1 MLWQFNAVFYA
12 GLAAKAFPLYLQFVK
27 PVKPPRKPSQ
37 QKTGAEKAASRTRSK
52 RNPDKAALKERTPS
66 DTPPDERMLN
76 EQTIIAA
83 LEEGGA
89 IAKRLD
95 TYEMRQSQLDLMR
108 LVIRGFNHDAIV
120 AAEAGTGVGKSFAYL
135 LPALSHVLLNNERIV
150 ISTATITLQEQLY
163 NKDIPLVL
171 SALGVDIKVVLMK
184 GRSNYLCLRRFDE
197 TSREQSFLTDPE
209 YEALQAMSAW
219 IDTTHT
225 GARSDILFPLPDSL
239 WSRVAC
245 EADLCM
251 GPHCPERERCFFQAL
266 RAQAVAAP
274 VLVVNHHLLFADA
287 SVRRE
292 GAGYDGMV
300 VLPLYHRVIIDEA
313 HTVEEAAT
321 SFFSEQFSRFSIYRQ
336 TGRLFRRQRG
346 NLRGLLVL
354 ILPALHAE
362 DRLDEIESVNQKIR
376 DSADALDKAALELCK
391 REGVFRLTPDSDKD
405 IRTALVP
412 FIEDLR
418 SRLQSYTAL
427 IKSMLGANAESENEE
442 NVIVWEIKAI
452 RKRLAFIAQLCRVFI
467 EYQQHPDKV
476 LWLERHNS
484 SGEPWI
490 SFTSTPLNVSP
501 VLKEAIFDP
510 NKTVVCVS
518 ATLTVNDTF
527 DYWASRCGLA
537 LVDERPVLCGQF
549 PSPFPYATSVLL
561 AIPTDAPL
569 PLPDAPYRDFV
580 NRAVGSLT
588 ARAGGAALIL
598 FTSYSALESAYNA
611 SKALLEKQGIHCLK
625 QGDDDRSRLLK
636 TFLAEETSVLFATDS
651 FWEGVDAPGDTLRL
665 VILCRLPFR
674 TPNEPVFAARCEDL
688 ERRGGNSFMELSVP
702 ESVMKFKQGFG
713 RLMRRS
719 SDHGVVVV
727 LDARVIRKLYGKV
740 FLSSLPETKICFA
753 ELRTIADKIE
763 RFLE

>member
-1 MLWQFNAVFYA
+1 M
-12 GLAAKAFPLYLQFVK
+12 K
-27 PVKPPRKPSQ
+27 PVKSPRKPPR
-37 QKTGAEKAASRTRSK
+37 QKTGTEKAASRTHGK
-52 RNPDKAALKERTPS
+52 RTPYEEALKERTPG
-66 DTPPDERMLN
+66 DTRLLN
-76 EQTIIAA
+76 ERAIIAA

-95 TYEMRQSQLDLMR
+95 TYELRQSQLGLMR
-108 LVIRGFNHDAIV
+108 LVIRGFNYDAFV

-163 NKDIPLVL
+163 EKDIPLVL
-171 SALGVDIKVVLMK
+171 SALGVDIKVALMK
-184 GRSNYLCLRRFDE
+184 GRGNYLCLRRFDE
-197 TSREQSFLTDPE
+197 TAREQSFFTDPE

-225 GARSDILFPLPDSL
+225 GARSDISFPLPDSL

-251 GPHCPERERCFFQAL
+251 GARCHERERCFFQAL
-266 RAQAVAAP
+266 RAQAATAP

-287 SVRRE
+287 SARRD

-336 TGRLFRRQRG
+336 TARLFRRQRG
-346 NLRGLLVL
+346 SLRGLLVL
-354 ILPALHAE
+354 ILPALHAK
-362 DRLDEIESVNQKIR
+362 DLLDKIESVNQKIR
-376 DSADALDKAALELCK
+376 DSADALDKATLELCK

-405 IRTALVP
+405 IRATLVP

-418 SRLQSYTAL
+418 SRLQTYTAL
-427 IKSMLGANAESENEE
+427 IKSMLDTNTENEE
-442 NVIVWEIKAI
+442 NVIVWEIKSI
-452 RKRLAFIAQLCRVFI
+452 RKRLEFIAQLCRVFI
-467 EYQQHPDKV
+467 EYKQHPDKV

-484 SGEPWI
+484 SGDPWV
-490 SFTSTPLNVSP
+490 SFTSTPLNVSL
-501 VLKEAIFDP
+501 VLKEAIFNP

-537 LVDERPVLCGQF
+537 LVDERLVLYDQF

-569 PLPDAPYRDFV
+569 PLSDAPYRDFV
-580 NRAVGSLT
+580 NKAVGSLA
-588 ARAGGAALIL
+588 ARAGGSALIL

-611 SKALLEKQGIHCLK
+611 SKALLEKQGIRCLK

-636 TFLAEETSVLFATDS
+636 TFLTEETSVLFATDS
-651 FWEGVDAPGDTLRL
+651 FWEGIDAPGDTLRL

-719 SDHGVVVV
+719 SDRGVVVV

-740 FLSSLPETKICFA
+740 FLSSLPETKVCFA

>member
-1 MLWQFNAVFYA
+1 V
-12 GLAAKAFPLYLQFVK
+12 AKAFPLYLQFVK
-27 PVKPPRKPSQ
+27 PIKPPRKPPQ
-37 QKTGAEKAASRTRSK
+37 QKTSAEKPAPRTRRKRGSDKEVSK
-52 RNPDKAALKERTPS
+52 EQTPR
-66 DTPPDERMLN
+66 DNPPDEQTLN
-76 EQTIIAA
+76 EQAIIAA
-83 LEEGGA
+83 LEKGGA

-95 TYEMRQSQLDLMR
+95 TYELRQSQLDLMR

-163 NKDIPLVL
+163 EKDIPLVL
-171 SALGVDIKVVLMK
+171 SALGVDVKVVLMK
-184 GRSNYLCLRRFDE
+184 GRANYLCLRRFEE
-197 TSREQSFLTDPE
+197 TAREQSFLIDQE
-209 YEALQAMSAW
+209 YEALQAISAW
-219 IDTTHT
+219 LNTTRIGT
-225 GARSDILFPLPDSL
+225 RSDIAFPLPDTL
-239 WSRVAC
+239 WARVAC

-251 GPHCPERERCFFQAL
+251 GPRCPERERCFFQAL
-266 RAQAVAAP
+266 RAQAATAP

-287 SVRRE
+287 SVRRD

-346 NLRGLLVL
+346 NLHGLLVL

-362 DRLDEIESVNQKIR
+362 DRLDEIERVNQRVR
-376 DSADALDKAALELCK
+376 DSADTLDKAALKLCK
-391 REGVFRLTPDSDKD
+391 REGVFRLTPDADKD
-405 IRTALVP
+405 VRASLVP
-412 FIEDLR
+412 CIEDLR
-418 SRLQSYTAL
+418 SRILAYTAL
-427 IKSMLGANAESENEE
+427 IKSMLGASAETEAETEE
-442 NVIVWEIKAI
+442 NGIIWEIKAI
-452 RKRLAFIAQLCRVFI
+452 RKRLESIAQLCRVFM
-467 EYQQHPDKV
+467 EYQQHAEMV

-484 SGEPWI
+484 SGEPWV

-501 VLKEAIFDP
+501 VLKEAIFAP
-510 NKTVVCVS
+510 YKTVVCVS
-518 ATLTVNDTF
+518 ATLTVNNTF

-569 PLPDAPYRDFV
+569 PIPDAPYRDFV
-580 NRAVGSLT
+580 NRAVGSL
-588 ARAGGAALIL
+588 AACAGGSALIL
-598 FTSYSALESAYNA
+598 FTSYSALESAYNS
-611 SKALLEKQGIHCLK
+611 SKALLEKQGIRCLK

-636 TFLAEETSVLFATDS
+636 TFLTEETSVLFATDS

-674 TPNEPVFAARCEDL
+674 TPSEPVFAARCEDL

-727 LDARVIRKLYGKV
+727 LDARVIRKPYGKV
-740 FLSSLPETKICFA
+740 FLSSLPKTKTCFA
-753 ELRTIADKIE
+753 ELRTIVDKIE
-763 RFLE
+763 RFLA

>member
-1 MLWQFNAVFYA
+1 
-12 GLAAKAFPLYLQFVK
+12 VK
-27 PVKPPRKPSQ
+27 PVKPPR
-37 QKTGAEKAASRTRSK
+37 QKTGDEKVPSRTRNK
-52 RNPDKAALKERTPS
+52 RTPDEKAHKEQTSS
-66 DTPPDERMLN
+66 DTPPDEQTLN

-108 LVIRGFNHDAIV
+108 LVIHGFNYDAIV

-135 LPALSHVLLNNERIV
+135 LPALNHVLLNNKRIV

-171 SALGVDIKVVLMK
+171 AALGVGIKVVLMK
-184 GRSNYLCLRRFDE
+184 GRGNYLCLRRFDE

-209 YEALQAMSAW
+209 YEALKAMNTW

-225 GARSDILFPLPDSL
+225 GARSDISFPLPDSF

-266 RAQAVAAP
+266 RAQAAVAP

-287 SVRRE
+287 SARRD

-354 ILPALHAE
+354 VLPALHAE
-362 DRLDEIESVNQKIR
+362 NQLNEIESINQKIR
-376 DSADALDKAALELCK
+376 DSADTLDKVALELCK
-391 REGVFRLTPDSDKD
+391 QEGVFRLTPDTDKD
-405 IRTALVP
+405 IHATLSP
-412 FIEDLR
+412 LIEDLR
-418 SRLQSYTAL
+418 SQVQAYTAL
-427 IKSMLGANAESENEE
+427 IKSLLGTSAENEE
-442 NVIVWEIKAI
+442 NVIIWEIKAI
-452 RKRLAFIAQLCRVFI
+452 RKRLESIAQLCRVFI

-484 SGEPWI
+484 NGEPWV
-490 SFTSTPLNVSP
+490 SFTSTPLNVST

-527 DYWASRCGLA
+527 DYWANRCGLA
-537 LVDERPVLCGQF
+537 LVDKRQVLCDQF

-569 PLPDAPYRDFV
+569 PQADVPYRDFV
-580 NRAVGSLT
+580 NMAAGSL
-588 ARAGGAALIL
+588 AACVGGSALIL

-611 SKALLEKQGIHCLK
+611 SKTLLEKQGIRCLK

-636 TFLAEETSVLFATDS
+636 TFLTEETSVLFATDS
-651 FWEGVDAPGDTLRL
+651 FWEGIDAPGDTLRL

-688 ERRGGNSFMELSVP
+688 EQRGGNSFMELSVP
-702 ESVMKFKQGFG
+702 EAVMKFKQGFG
-713 RLMRRS
+713 RLMRRF

-727 LDARVIRKLYGKV
+727 LDTRVIRKRYGKI

-753 ELRTIADKIE
+753 NLQTITNKIE

>member
-1 MLWQFNAVFYA
+1 M
-12 GLAAKAFPLYLQFVK
+12 KS
-27 PVKPPRKPSQ
+27 VKPPHKSPQ
-37 QKTGAEKAASRTRSK
+37 QKTSDEKAASNIRGKRSL
-52 RNPDKAALKERTPS
+52 DKESLKEQTLGDTPS
-66 DTPPDERMLN
+66 DDQMLN
-76 EQTIIAA
+76 ERAIISA
-83 LEEGGA
+83 LEEGGS
-89 IAKRLD
+89 IAKRLN
-95 TYEMRQSQLDLMR
+95 TYEMRQSQLNLMR

-120 AAEAGTGVGKSFAYL
+120 TAEAGTGVGKSFAYL
-135 LPALSHVLLNNERIV
+135 LPALSWVLLNKERIV

-163 NKDIPLVL
+163 DKDIPLVR

-184 GRSNYLCLRRFDE
+184 GRGNYLCLQKFEE
-197 TSREQSFLTDPE
+197 TAKEQSFLTDPE
-209 YEALQAMSAW
+209 YEAFQALSVW
-219 IDTTHT
+219 INTTRT
-225 GARSDILFPLPDSL
+225 GARSDISFLLPDSL

-251 GPHCPERERCFFQAL
+251 GMRCPERERCFFQAL
-266 RAQAVAAP
+266 RAQAVAAS

-287 SVRRE
+287 TTRRD
-292 GAGYDGMV
+292 GAGYDSMV
-300 VLPLYHRVIIDEA
+300 VLPPYRRVIIDEA

-346 NLRGLLVL
+346 NLHGLLVA
-354 ILPALHAE
+354 ILPVLHAE
-362 DRLDEIESVNQKIR
+362 NLLDEIESINQKMR
-376 DSADALDKAALELCK
+376 DSADALDKSALELCK
-391 REGVFRLTPDSDKD
+391 QEGVFRLTPDSDKK
-405 IRTALVP
+405 IRAALSP
-412 FIEDLR
+412 LIEDLR
-418 SRLQSYTAL
+418 SRLQAYTAL
-427 IKSMLGANAESENEE
+427 IKSMLAASAESENEE
-442 NVIVWEIKAI
+442 NTIIWEIKAI
-452 RKRLAFIAQLCRVFI
+452 CKRLDLIARLCRVFI
-467 EYQQHPDKV
+467 EYQQHLDKV
-476 LWLERHNS
+476 LWLEQHNS
-484 SGEPWI
+484 SGEPWV

-510 NKTVVCVS
+510 NKTVACVS
-518 ATLTVNDTF
+518 ATLTVHDTF

-537 LVDERPVLCGQF
+537 LVDERSVLYGQF
-549 PSPFPYATSVLL
+549 PSPFPYAASVLL

-580 NRAVGSLT
+580 NMAVRSLA
-588 ARAGGAALIL
+588 ARAGGSALIL

-611 SKALLEKQGIHCLK
+611 AKTLLEKQGIRCLK

-636 TFLAEETSVLFATDS
+636 TFRTEETSVLFATDS

-674 TPNEPVFAARCEDL
+674 IPNEPVFAARCEDL

-727 LDARVIRKLYGKV
+727 LDARVIRKRYGKV
-740 FLSSLPETKICFA
+740 FLSSLPKTKTCFA
-753 ELRTIADKIE
+753 ELQTIGDKIE
-763 RFLE
+763 RFLG

>member
-1 MLWQFNAVFYA
+1 
-12 GLAAKAFPLYLQFVK
+12 VK
-27 PVKPPRKPSQ
+27 SVKPPRKSPQ
-37 QKTGAEKAASRTRSK
+37 QKTSAEKVASRTRSK
-52 RNPDKAALKERTPS
+52 RTPNKEALKERTPS
-66 DTPPDERMLN
+66 DTPPDERTLN
-76 EQTIIAA
+76 ERTIIAA

-89 IAKRLD
+89 IAKRLN

-108 LVIRGFNHDAIV
+108 LVIRGFNYDAIV

-163 NKDIPLVL
+163 EKDIPLVL
-171 SALGVDIKVVLMK
+171 SALEADIKVVLMK
-184 GRSNYLCLRRFDE
+184 GRGNYLCLRRFDE
-197 TSREQSFLTDPE
+197 TAREQSFLADPE

-225 GARSDILFPLPDSL
+225 GARSDISFPLPDSL
-239 WSRVAC
+239 WSRVTC

-251 GPHCPERERCFFQAL
+251 GQHCPERERCFFQAL
-266 RAQAVAAP
+266 RAQAATAP

-287 SVRRE
+287 SARRD

-346 NLRGLLVL
+346 NLRGLLAL
-354 ILPALHAE
+354 ILPALHAQ
-362 DRLDEIESVNQKIR
+362 DRIDEIESINQKIR

-405 IRTALVP
+405 IRATLTP

-418 SRLQSYTAL
+418 SQLQAYTAI
-427 IKSMLGANAESENEE
+427 IKSMLGTAENENEE
-442 NVIVWEIKAI
+442 NVIIWEIKAI
-452 RKRLAFIAQLCRVFI
+452 RKRLEIIAQLCRVFI

-484 SGEPWI
+484 SDPWV

-501 VLKEAIFDP
+501 VLKEAIFNP

-527 DYWASRCGLA
+527 EYWASRCGLA
-537 LVDERPVLCGQF
+537 LVDERLVLCDRF

-580 NRAVGSLT
+580 NMAVGSLT
-588 ARAGGAALIL
+588 ACASGSALIL

-611 SKALLEKQGIHCLK
+611 SRTLLEKQGIHCLK

-636 TFLAEETSVLFATDS
+636 TFLAEKTSVLFATDS
-651 FWEGVDAPGDTLRL
+651 FWEGIDAPGDTLRM

-719 SDHGVVVV
+719 SDYGVVVV

-740 FLSSLPETKICFA
+740 FLSSLPETKTCFA

-763 RFLE
+763 QFLT

>member
-1 MLWQFNAVFYA
+1 
-12 GLAAKAFPLYLQFVK
+12 VK
-27 PVKPPRKPSQ
+27 PVKPPRKSPQ
-37 QKTGAEKAASRTRSK
+37 QKTGVEKAASRTRGK
-52 RNPDKAALKERTPS
+52 RTSGKEARKERTPS
-66 DTPPDERMLN
+66 DTPPDEWMLD

-89 IAKRLD
+89 IAKRLN
-95 TYEMRQSQLDLMR
+95 TYELRQSQLDLMR
-108 LVIRGFNHDAIV
+108 LVIRGFNNDAIV

-163 NKDIPLVL
+163 EKDIPLVR
-171 SALGVDIKVVLMK
+171 SALGVDVKVVLMK
-184 GRSNYLCLRRFDE
+184 GRGNYLCLRRFDE
-197 TSREQSFLTDPE
+197 TAREQNFLTDPE
-209 YEALQAMSAW
+209 YEALQAVSAW

-225 GARSDILFPLPDSL
+225 GVRSDISFPLPDSL
-239 WSRVAC
+239 WARVAC

-251 GPHCPERERCFFQAL
+251 GQRCPERKRCFFQAL
-266 RAQAVAAP
+266 RAQAAAAP

-287 SVRRE
+287 SARRD
-292 GAGYDGMV
+292 GAGYDGTV
-300 VLPLYHRVIIDEA
+300 VLPLYHRVVIDEA
-313 HTVEEAAT
+313 HTVEEAAS

-346 NLRGLLVL
+346 NLRGLLAL

-362 DRLDEIESVNQKIR
+362 NQLGEIESVNQKLR
-376 DSADALDKAALELCK
+376 DSADSLDKTALELCK
-391 REGVFRLTPDSDKD
+391 REGVFRLTPDADKD
-405 IRTALVP
+405 IRAALIPCV
-412 FIEDLR
+412 EDLR
-418 SRLQSYTAL
+418 SRVQAYTAL
-427 IKSMLGANAESENEE
+427 IKDMLETSAENENEE
-442 NVIVWEIKAI
+442 NAVVWEIKAI
-452 RKRLAFIAQLCRVFI
+452 RKRLESIAQLCRVFI

-484 SGEPWI
+484 GGEPWV

-501 VLKEAIFDP
+501 VLKEAVFDP

-537 LVDERPVLCGQF
+537 LVVERLVLRGQF

-580 NRAVGSLT
+580 NTAVGTLT
-588 ARAGGAALIL
+588 ACAGGSALIL

-611 SKALLEKQGIHCLK
+611 SKTLLEKQGIRCLK

-651 FWEGVDAPGDTLRL
+651 FWEGVDAPGDTLRM

-727 LDARVIRKLYGKV
+727 LDARVIRKFYGKV
-740 FLSSLPETKICFA
+740 FLSSLPKTKTCFA
-753 ELRTIADKIE
+753 ELRTIANKIE
-763 RFLE
+763 WFLG